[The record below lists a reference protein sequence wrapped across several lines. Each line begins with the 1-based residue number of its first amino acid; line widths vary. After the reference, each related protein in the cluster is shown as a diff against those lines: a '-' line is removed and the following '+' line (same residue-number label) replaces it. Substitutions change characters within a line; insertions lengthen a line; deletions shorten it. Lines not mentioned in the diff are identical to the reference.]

1 MASAQVKSALIFA
14 ALQAE
19 GESTIIEKEKTRDHT
34 EDMIRQFG
42 GDPSGWKTIRI
53 QGGQEFQGQT
63 VIVPGDISSAAFWLV
78 AGLILPESVIKIE
91 NVGINQT
98 RTGILDVIQEM
109 GEISPLRIA
118 MKKRSLRVSLSR
130 LRP

>member
-1 MASAQVKSALIFA
+1 MDSPIWW
-14 ALQAE
+14 
-19 GESTIIEKEKTRDHT
+19 RDP
-34 EDMIRQFG
+34 G
-42 GDPSGWKTIRI
+42 GWKTIRI

-109 GEISPLRIA
+109 GEISPIEDRDE
-118 MKKRSLRVSLSR
+118 KRSLRVSIVKTSPLKRDSD
-130 LRP
+130 